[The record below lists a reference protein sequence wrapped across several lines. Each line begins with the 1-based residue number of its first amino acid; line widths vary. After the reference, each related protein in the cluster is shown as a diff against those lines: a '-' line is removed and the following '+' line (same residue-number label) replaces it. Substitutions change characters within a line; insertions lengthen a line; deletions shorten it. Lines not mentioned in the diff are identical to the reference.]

1 MTWMTLDQF
10 FAALEKPK
18 CSHCDK
24 KATYF
29 PISKTFGNIYYCDDH
44 YPFKLS
50 DETPS
55 SNSASLAFD
64 QPKQH

>member
-10 FAALEKPK
+10 LKWIEKPK

-24 KATYF
+24 KATWYAGEAE
-29 PISKTFGNIYYCDDH
+29 PVYCDDH

-50 DETPS
+50 DETPF
-55 SNSASLAFD
+55 SNSASSASD
-64 QPKQH
+64 PPRQH